1 MFCGTGEIQKG
12 ARRAG
17 RRYAE
22 RSAFAMHSYNHLF
35 DPGIASFESLY
46 RAAKRAEKNKRMKPE
61 VLEFNHH
68 LERNL
73 FDLERELKDKTYAQ
87 GEYRLFYVHDPKTR
101 LISAAPFRDR
111 VVHQSY
117 HGVLEPIFEAQFIDT
132 SFACR
137 LGKGVDAGVRQVETY
152 LRKTRNMYGKM
163 YCLKG
168 DVKKYFQSVNHRILR
183 EILFRR
189 IRCKDT
195 RWLTDVI
202 LSSAADPNDPD
213 PVGIPVGN
221 LPSQLY
227 GNVYLNELDHFV
239 KESLRMKYY
248 VRYMDDFVILH
259 HDKRLLH
266 VAWDE
271 IAAFLR
277 NRLALELNHKTA
289 VFPVSQGIDFLGYR
303 IWTYRR
309 ILRKAYVKR
318 IKRMMRRFERDY
330 AVGRITQEEIR
341 RVMSS
346 WNGRAMNADVPQ
358 LKETIAA
365 RAAAMGIVF

>member
-1 MFCGTGEIQKG
+1 MK
-12 ARRAG
+12 
-17 RRYAE
+17 
-22 RSAFAMHSYNHLF
+22 SYNHLF

-61 VLEFNHH
+61 VLAFNDR
-68 LERNL
+68 LEENL
-73 FDLERELKDKTYAQ
+73 FALERELKGKTYTQ
-87 GEYRLFYVHDPKTR
+87 GAYRLFYVYDPKTR
-101 LISAAPFRDR
+101 LIAAAPFRDR

-117 HGVLEPIFEAQFIDT
+117 HGILEPIFEVQFIDT

-137 LGKGVDAGVRQVETY
+137 IGKGVDAGVRQVEAY
-152 LRKTRNMYGKM
+152 LRKTRDTHGEM

-183 EILFRR
+183 SILFHR

-202 LSSAADPNDPD
+202 LASTADPNDPD
-213 PVGIPVGN
+213 PRGIPVGN

-227 GNVYLNELDHFV
+227 GNIYLNELDHFV
-239 KESLRMKYY
+239 KEELRMKYY

-259 HDKRLLH
+259 HDKVHLH
-266 VAWDE
+266 DAWRR
-271 IAAFLR
+271 IAAFLTE
-277 NRLALELNHKTA
+277 RLELELNHKTA

-303 IWTYRR
+303 IWAYRK

-330 AVGRITQEEIR
+330 AAGNRTQEEIR
-341 RVMSS
+341 RVLSS
-346 WNGRAMNADVPQ
+346 WHGRSLHADVPQ